1 MERLLIVGCGD
12 VARRALPALRAR
24 YAVHALVRSAHDAEM
39 LRAAGITVHAGDL
52 DRPESLAALAG
63 LAHHLLH
70 LAPPNPRRGG
80 GADEARDER
89 TRRLIAALSSHRM
102 LPRRVVYISTSGVYG
117 DCAGE
122 RVDETRAL
130 DPGTARARRR
140 VDAEQA
146 IAQWA
151 DGSDIESVTLR
162 VPGIYAADRLPLERL
177 RRGTPVLRDED
188 DVYTNHIH
196 ADDLAAIIVLALERA
211 PAGAVYNA
219 SDDSEM
225 KMGEWFD
232 LVAER
237 AGLPRPPRVA
247 RAEAT
252 RHIPAELLSFMCES
266 RRLSNARLKAQLGYR
281 FRYPTVRD
289 GVPVRAHS

>member
-12 VARRALPALRAR
+12 IARRALPALRAR
-24 YAVHALVRSAHDAEM
+24 YAVHALVRSARDAEM

-52 DRPESLAALAG
+52 DRPESLAVLAG
-63 LAHHLLH
+63 MAHHLLH
-70 LAPPNPRRGG
+70 LAPPNPQGG
-80 GADEARDER
+80 GDADGERDER
-89 TRRLIAALSSHRM
+89 TRHLIAALSSHGM

-117 DCAGE
+117 DCRGE
-122 RVDETRAL
+122 WVDETRAL
-130 DPGTARARRR
+130 APGSARARRR
-140 VDAEQA
+140 VDAER
-146 IAQWA
+146 IITQWA
-151 DGSDIESVTLR
+151 AQSGIESVILR
-162 VPGIYAADRLPLERL
+162 VPGIYAADRLPLDRL

-196 ADDLAAIIVLALERA
+196 ADDLAAIIVLALEGA

-237 AGLPRPPRVA
+237 AGLAHPPRVT
-247 RAEAT
+247 RAEAA
-252 RHIPAELLSFMCES
+252 RHIPANLLSFMSES
-266 RRLSNARLKAQLGYR
+266 RRLSNARLKAQLRYR

-289 GVPVRAHS
+289 GVPVRVHS